1 MGRIAD
7 DEGQAR
13 PPRGATTAAE
23 SPTPA
28 SPEAKSPP
36 RDAPSRL
43 YLGVALAAAVLLLA
57 AVAAITFI
65 RNPHAADTSCKTTD
79 GQRAADL
86 LQADAQRWD
95 DMNRQA
101 GSATS
106 RSTLAQPLAQLRL
119 IERDTEARQYPP
131 CGQQAQT
138 LLVEMMNHTL
148 SAYTTYM
155 QQESDL
161 LVTNSL
167 NLARE
172 KRAAFDNALRALN
185 GFPPSSPPPPSHR

>member
-1 MGRIAD
+1 M
-7 DEGQAR
+7 
-13 PPRGATTAAE
+13 PPSASAPE
-23 SPTPA
+23 SPQ
-28 SPEAKSPP
+28 
-36 RDAPSRL
+36 RDDTPSRL
-43 YLGVALAAAVLLLA
+43 YLSLALGAALLLLA
-57 AVAAITFI
+57 IVAGITFS
-65 RNPHAADTSCKTTD
+65 RNSATPSTICTTAD
-79 GQRAADL
+79 GQRVADL

-95 DMNRQA
+95 DMNSQA

-119 IERDTEARQYPP
+119 IERDTAARQYPT

-161 LVTNSL
+161 LITTSL

-172 KRAAFDNALRALN
+172 KEEAFTVALYALN
-185 GFPPSSPPPPSHR
+185 GLPPPIPTAAPSP

>member
-1 MGRIAD
+1 MGGIPD

-13 PPRGATTAAE
+13 PSRGAATAAE
-23 SPTPA
+23 LPPA
-28 SPEAKSPP
+28 SHATKSPP
-36 RDAPSRL
+36 RDTPSRL
-43 YLGVALAAAVLLLA
+43 YLGVALATALLLLA
-57 AVAAITFI
+57 AAAVVTAI
-65 RNPHAADTSCKTTD
+65 RNSSAVGTSCKTAD
-79 GQRAADL
+79 GQRAAD
-86 LQADAQRWD
+86 QMQSDAQRWD

-131 CGQQAQT
+131 CGQGAQT

-185 GFPPSSPPPPSHR
+185 GLPPLTPITTGP